1 MINTRDNFMNKLWSS
16 SGKRIK
22 TSFGDGI
29 ITEMRATAGIDIS
42 VDVFL
47 VDIDCMEMMSGLKLW
62 EEGATI
68 G

>member
-42 VDVFL
+42 VDVFYI
-47 VDIDCMEMMSGLKLW
+47 VDSVEPLFSDENV
-62 EEGATI
+62 TI
-68 G
+68 IKVETL

>member
-42 VDVFL
+42 VDVL
-47 VDIDCMEMMSGLKLW
+47 YDGNGRVS
-62 EEGATI
+62 
-68 G
+68 

>member
-29 ITEMRATAGIDIS
+29 ITEMRDTAGIDIS

-47 VDIDCMEMMSGLKLW
+47 VDVDCTEMMSGLKLW
-62 EEGATI
+62 EEGAEI
-68 G
+68 I